1 MNRATGPPSKSRWN
15 FKKWNPQ
22 ISQMFADLNPN
33 NLCNLW
39 TKKRILLRREKTMKL
54 KKMKVGECG
63 VVTEFST
70 SDPHYRQKLL
80 RMGLNRNA
88 EFTVVRKSLFGGPIE
103 IEVKAS
109 RLVLRSDEADAFEVE
124 KK

>member
-1 MNRATGPPSKSRWN
+1 
-15 FKKWNPQ
+15 
-22 ISQMFADLNPN
+22 
-33 NLCNLW
+33 
-39 TKKRILLRREKTMKL
+39 MKL
-54 KKMKVGECG
+54 KKMKKGECG

-103 IEVKAS
+103 IEVKSS